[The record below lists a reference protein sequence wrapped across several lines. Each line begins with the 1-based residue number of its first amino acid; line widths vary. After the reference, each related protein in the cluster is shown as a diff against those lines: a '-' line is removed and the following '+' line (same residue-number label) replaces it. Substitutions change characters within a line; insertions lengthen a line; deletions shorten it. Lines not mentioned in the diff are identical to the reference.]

1 MLYDNEQDPF
11 QMHNL
16 VDMPQFAQLKKY
28 LDDLLTAKLEVTNDE
43 FLPADEYMKK
53 WNYLYDR
60 NDSLRKENYLELNR

>member
-1 MLYDNEQDPF
+1 
-11 QMHNL
+11 MHNL